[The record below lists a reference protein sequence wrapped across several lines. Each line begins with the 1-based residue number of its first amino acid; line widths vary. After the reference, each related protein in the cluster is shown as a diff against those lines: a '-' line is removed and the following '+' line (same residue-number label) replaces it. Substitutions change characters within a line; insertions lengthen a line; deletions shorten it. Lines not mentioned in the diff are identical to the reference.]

1 MAEEQK
7 TAVSKNVVTIEDA
20 GPCKKKVSVEIPEE
34 TVKSATD
41 EQYETLRK
49 DAMVPGFRRGRAPR
63 RLLEKRFGKDVS
75 EQIKLKLLADAS
87 DAAMKDNK
95 VDALREPNIEFEK
108 IKLPETGPLKFEF
121 EVEVRPEFALPALE
135 SIPVNKT
142 KLEVADEQISDEIE
156 QLQEWSGVWVPR
168 EEGKVEAEDQIIA
181 DAVLK
186 VEGVEEEEKLD
197 NIEVYAREHAS
208 VGIVP
213 VPKLDE
219 LLEGAKAGE
228 TRETV
233 VEVPKT
239 FFKEEYRGK
248 KVTVRITVKDIK
260 WLRQAELDEEFF
272 KKYSVTNEGELR
284 ERVRDVLHSRL
295 EQQAK
300 DQMNEQIYK
309 YMLDNAKFDL
319 PLDVVADQAET
330 LLQRQYVNMRMR
342 GLTHEQISEQIEQ
355 LKAGSEQQAKEQV
368 RLFFIMDKVAEKL
381 GISVSEEELNGYI
394 AQVAIQRRQR
404 PERLREEMER
414 DGSLGQFKLQVREN
428 KCVAKMLESAKI
440 TEVEAEKP
448 EKNGSTGSPRRVK
461 KKVVKPAKVEEKSE
475 KKVKKAAEKSDSGK
489 EKEKKEEKKS
499 KKTAKPAKKKTDK
512 SK

>member
-41 EQYETLRK
+41 GQYETLRK
-49 DAMVPGFRRGRAPR
+49 DAVVPGFRRGRAPR

-95 VDALREPNIEFEK
+95 VDALREPNVEFEK

-121 EVEVRPEFALPALE
+121 EVEVRPEFALPAIE
-135 SIPVNKT
+135 GVPVNKT
-142 KLEVADEQISDEIE
+142 KLEVSDEQISDEVE

-168 EEGKVEAEDQIIA
+168 EEGKVEAEDQVIA

-186 VEGVEEEEKLD
+186 VEGIEEEEKLD
-197 NIEVYAREHAS
+197 NIEVYAKEYGS

-228 TRETV
+228 TKETV

-248 KVTVRITVKDIK
+248 KVAVRITVKDIK
-260 WLRQAELDEEFF
+260 WLRPAELDEEFF
-272 KKYSVTNEGELR
+272 KKYSVANEGELR

-319 PLDVVADQAET
+319 PLDIVADQAET

-368 RLFFIMDKVAEKL
+368 RLFFIMDKVAEQL

-428 KCVAKMLESAKI
+428 KCVAKMLETAKI
-440 TEVEAEKP
+440 TEVESEKP
-448 EKNGSTGSPRRVK
+448 VKKVK

-475 KKVKKAAEKSDSGK
+475 KKVKKAAEKSDSDK

-499 KKTAKPAKKKTDK
+499 KKTTKPAKKKTGK
-512 SK
+512 